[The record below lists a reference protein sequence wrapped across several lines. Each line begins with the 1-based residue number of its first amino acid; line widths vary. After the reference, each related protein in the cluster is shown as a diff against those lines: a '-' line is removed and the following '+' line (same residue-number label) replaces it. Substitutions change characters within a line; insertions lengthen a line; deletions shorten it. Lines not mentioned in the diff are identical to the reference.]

1 MTRSDRVATLEEAKA
16 QFQKSWDAWKAW
28 ARMEEQP
35 GASVTRTS
43 REAAVIDDNPEPLPE
58 DVPQLTHLSP
68 KAVELFQRALEIE
81 AAGAA
86 GKWEPE
92 GRRLE
97 YIDIDIAL
105 MRELGQ
111 GFWGVSVLDVHEN
124 AEGPPEW
131 ERNSRNIESW
141 HEAIRLRRALEDA
154 LRDVPEVQS
163 SANVQND
170 L

>member
-1 MTRSDRVATLEEAKA
+1 MPLKRHSVREGPDDYRISTECDRPFAFRRSGLSFPSLQRWFIHHVG
-16 QFQKSWDAWKAW
+16 S
-28 ARMEEQP
+28 
-35 GASVTRTS
+35 AS
-43 REAAVIDDNPEPLPE
+43 
-58 DVPQLTHLSP
+58 
-68 KAVELFQRALEIE
+68 QRALEIQ
-81 AAGAA
+81 AAQATA
-86 GKWEPE
+86 EWEPK

-154 LRDVPEVQS
+154 LRDVPQVQS